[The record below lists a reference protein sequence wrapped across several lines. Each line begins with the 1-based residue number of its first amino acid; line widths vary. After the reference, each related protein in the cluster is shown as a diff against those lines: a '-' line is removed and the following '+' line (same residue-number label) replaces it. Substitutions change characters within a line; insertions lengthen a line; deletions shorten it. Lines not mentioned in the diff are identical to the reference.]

1 MCFVIVVAVV
11 VVVVVVVVGGGGFFF
26 SPFLHDSD
34 ECNFSRVNV
43 QMFILSYSDVYL
55 MLTKEIKYKLVLLY
69 CHSFN
74 RYWEEILQ

>member
-11 VVVVVVVVGGGGFFF
+11 AVVGFFF

-34 ECNFSRVNV
+34 ECNFNRVNV

-55 MLTKEIKYKLVLLY
+55 IFTKEIKYKLVLLY